1 MEMTE
6 TVGTQF
12 DVESQAAGTISNVGG
27 DQNVYMDGAKRGVA
41 VGRALWAAGLAAFFT
56 GLALAIVTAVQTTN
70 TLRGNSDWSH
80 WNHYAPH
87 LWISAVVLLSVGIV
101 LTRFGRVFAGR

>member
-1 MEMTE
+1 MTE

-12 DVESQAAGTISNVGG
+12 DVESQTAGTISNVGG
-27 DQNVYMDGAKRGVA
+27 DQNVYMDGIKRGVG

-56 GLALAIVTAVQTTN
+56 GLALASVTAVQTTN

-80 WNHYAPH
+80 WNQHVPQ
-87 LWISAVVLLSVGIV
+87 LWMLSVVLLSVGIV